1 MYRVLLTDN
10 MCKEAVA
17 VFATYPEIEIVCEGT
32 LSGAELARRLGDFD
46 AVIVRSPTKLTR
58 EIIAAGKRLKF
69 IGRAGVGVDNIDV
82 EAAAAMGIPVM
93 YVPAGNTISTA
104 EHTVG
109 MILAAARRIPEADR
123 SMRAGRWDRGALD
136 GTELHGKTLGII
148 GLGRVG
154 REVARRM
161 LGFSMRVI
169 ATDPNVSAAQGAE
182 SGAVMVDL
190 ETLLRESHVISVH
203 VALTRE
209 TTGLI
214 SDAEIDA
221 MREGVLLVNCSRGE
235 VVDEGALTRGLE
247 SGKLAGV
254 ALDVFAQEPPA
265 DRALFS
271 HPRSVF
277 TPHLGAATP
286 EARVRVAVHIAESIA
301 KALTRGEIRDVF
313 TAGGDTAS
321 SPPV

>member
-1 MYRVLLTDN
+1 MYKVLLTDN

-17 VFATYPEIEIVCEGT
+17 VFAAYPDIEIVCEGT
-32 LSGAELARRLGDFD
+32 LDSTELVRRLPDFD

-58 EIIAAGKRLKF
+58 EVLAAGKKLKF

-82 EAAAAMGIPVM
+82 EAATALGIAVL

-109 MILAAARRIPEADR
+109 LILAVARRIPEADR
-123 SMRAGRWDRGALD
+123 SIRARRWDRGVLD
-136 GTELHGKTLGII
+136 GVELHGKTLGII

-169 ATDPNVSAAQGAE
+169 ASDPNVSDEQGARDE
-182 SGAVMVDL
+182 VTMVDL
-190 ETLLRESHVISVH
+190 DTLLRESHVISIH
-203 VALTRE
+203 VVLTRE

-214 SDAEIDA
+214 SDAQIAA
-221 MREGVLLVNCSRGE
+221 MRCGVLLVNCSRGG
-235 VVDEGALTRGLE
+235 VVDEDAVTRGLE
-247 SGKLAGV
+247 SGKLAAV
-254 ALDVFAQEPPA
+254 ALDVFTHEPPG
-265 DRALFS
+265 DHPLFL

-277 TPHLGAATP
+277 TPHLGATTP
-286 EARVRVAVHIAESIA
+286 EARVRVAVYIAESVA
-301 KALTRGEIRDVF
+301 KALTTGEIRDVF
-313 TAGGDTAS
+313 N
-321 SPPV
+321 

>member
-17 VFATYPEIEIVCEGT
+17 VFAAYPDIEIVCEGT
-32 LSGAELARRLGDFD
+32 LDSTELVRRLPDFD

-58 EIIAAGKRLKF
+58 EVLAAGKKLKF

-82 EAAAAMGIPVM
+82 EAATALGIAVL

-109 MILAAARRIPEADR
+109 LILAAARRIPEADR
-123 SMRAGRWDRGALD
+123 SIRGRRWDRGVLD
-136 GTELHGKTLGII
+136 GLELHGKTLGII

-169 ATDPNVSAAQGAE
+169 ASDPNVSDEHGVRD
-182 SGAVMVDL
+182 GVTMVDL
-190 ETLLRESHVISVH
+190 DTLLCESHVISIH
-203 VALTRE
+203 VVLTHE

-214 SDAEIDA
+214 SDAQIAA
-221 MREGVLLVNCSRGE
+221 MRCGVLLVNCSRGG
-235 VVDEGALTRGLE
+235 VVDEDAVTRGLE
-247 SGKLAGV
+247 SGKLAAV
-254 ALDVFAQEPPA
+254 ALDVFTHEPPG
-265 DRALFS
+265 DHPLFS

-286 EARVRVAVHIAESIA
+286 EARVRVAVHIAESVA
-301 KALTRGEIRDVF
+301 KALITGEIRDAF
-313 TAGGDTAS
+313 NG
-321 SPPV
+321 SPE